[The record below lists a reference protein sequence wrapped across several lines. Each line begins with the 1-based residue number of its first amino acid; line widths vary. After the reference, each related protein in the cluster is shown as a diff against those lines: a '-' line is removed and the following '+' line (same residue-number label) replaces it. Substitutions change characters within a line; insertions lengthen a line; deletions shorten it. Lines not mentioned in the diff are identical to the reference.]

1 MRGRWTDDAE
11 TRGGWREDGPMV
23 QREEMGIELLT
34 PTGWYRGFITLPA
47 GGRLLDFLN
56 TKPVMIALT
65 HAVDPSGARR
75 TFLAVNTEQVLAIRP
90 MLEGEP

>member
-1 MRGRWTDDAE
+1 
-11 TRGGWREDGPMV
+11 MV
-23 QREEMGIELLT
+23 QREEMGVELLT

-75 TFLAVNTEQVLAIRP
+75 SFMAVNTEQVLAIRP
-90 MLEGEP
+90 MPGLEP